1 MGFSFEFQIP
11 TWRAQHSNR
20 PLYLKKAC
28 RDLWKNLLNFME
40 IGIERSRHF
49 SRQGALKTDR
59 ELPLAVAWAIAP
71 WKAAMLSP
79 FFPEY
84 RVVVANGKG
93 GWRQK
98 KKILDRQ
105 VDLIF
110 LAWGYQESPEVASYA
125 ADRNIPL
132 YRLEDGFI
140 RSSAL
145 GAQHTMPYS
154 LVLDKT
160 GIYFDATRP
169 SDLENLLNSYP
180 FERQP
185 ELMRAAR
192 QLLAVMRELHV
203 SKYNLGTYG
212 LPCHVASKSSRRRV
226 LVIGQ
231 VPKDA
236 SLSYG
241 WAKDWSDEKLLE
253 KARDENPDAEILY
266 RPHPESLYLSR
277 KNGLPHL
284 RLIEE
289 PWCSVVP
296 EDLILAEL
304 FQIVDHVYTMT
315 SLSGMEALIH
325 GLPVTTTGMPFY
337 AGWGLT
343 DDLQTC
349 TRRTRKLSLEE
360 LFCAAYL
367 LYPRYY
373 SHPEEPILGCLE
385 TMTRVVSSRFCGL
398 VHS

>member
-1 MGFSFEFQIP
+1 MKTSAIL
-11 TWRAQHSNR
+11 AR
-20 PLYLKKAC
+20 PNEATESKQPIC
-28 RDLWKNLLNFME
+28 NLWSGAWEKLFNFIG
-40 IGIERSRHF
+40 IGIEHSRHF
-49 SRQGALKTDR
+49 YRQGARKTNR
-59 ELPLAVAWAIAP
+59 KLPLAVAWAIAP

-84 RVVVANGKG
+84 QVIVANGKR

-98 KKILDRQ
+98 RKILDRHAN
-105 VDLIF
+105 LIF
-110 LAWGYQESPEVASYA
+110 LAWGYQESPEVTSYA
-125 ADRNIPL
+125 VDRNIPL

-145 GAQHTMPYS
+145 GATHTMPYS

-160 GIYFDATRP
+160 GLYFDASRP
-169 SDLENLLNSYP
+169 SDLENLLNFYP

-185 ELMRAAR
+185 ELIRAAR

-212 LPCHVASKSSRRRV
+212 LPSLIESKSSRRRV

-231 VPKDA
+231 VAKDA

-253 KARDENPDAEILY
+253 KARDENPDADILY
-266 RPHPESLYLSR
+266 RPHPESLYLAR
-277 KNGLPHL
+277 KNGQPPFNKLT
-284 RLIEE
+284 EE
-289 PWCSVVP
+289 SWCTVVP
-296 EDLILAEL
+296 EDIILAEL
-304 FQIVDHVYTMT
+304 FQVVDHVYTMT

-343 DDLQTC
+343 NDLQTC

-373 SHPEEPILGCLE
+373 SHPGDSIYGCLE
-385 TMTRVVSSRFCGL
+385 TMTKVVSSRFCGL